1 MKIKTMFTVTCIASS
16 MLASGYFAY
25 NYGKNSIPSVS
36 KNTVEIKELQSEID
50 RLQSEVKSKKLS
62 PRDQYV
68 LNAINKY
75 GINNVIALALNG
87 RYECPSAKEQKID
100 RCDAREEVTIMFTTL
115 NLAKQDKRTIE
126 ETVYFKHSN
135 GVYMFSWVPKIGGN
149 KDTTSPIFK
158 HSLEL
163 AFQVLG
169 GNPTLEQYDY
179 GQQFYCRESIS
190 KCQWHKTSSNL
201 SYLGRINLS
210 NQEVKTYFIRENE
223 LSYHTFWGRK

>member
-1 MKIKTMFTVTCIASS
+1 M
-16 MLASGYFAY
+16 
-25 NYGKNSIPSVS
+25 PSVS

-68 LNAINKY
+68 LNDINKY

-169 GNPTLEQYDY
+169 GNGSDISALLISDHPSSTSYDGY
-179 GQQFYCRESIS
+179 LLTTNYDALQTRMLPSESFTFENFGEESIS
-190 KCQWHKTSSNL
+190 QSFF
-201 SYLGRINLS
+201 LS
-210 NQEVKTYFIRENE
+210 NVSATGDVCSIVVIFEGFVND
-223 LSYHTFWGRK
+223 